1 VISGVFGDYV
11 HMPPRKPKL
20 LIAQMLLLTAAALLC
35 ACHKD
40 AGGAAANPAAQ
51 VKPKAPV
58 APRPGPTV
66 AEQTANMVE
75 AAAQGKSQL
84 PVQLKFE
91 VTQRPKVGRAVEIN
105 LALLPQIDAS
115 PAVIKVTGGDG
126 LSLPSEATE
135 FNIPSAEAGEIYR
148 QTVHVT
154 PDAEGVLLLGVSVS
168 LKHDEVTD
176 IKSFSIPLIADR

>member
-1 VISGVFGDYV
+1 VISAVFGNYV
-11 HMPPRKPKL
+11 HMTLRRPTLP
-20 LIAQMLLLTAAALLC
+20 IAQILLLAAAVSFS

-40 AGGAAANPAAQ
+40 ADVAGSAPAP

-58 APRPGPTV
+58 VPKSGPTV
-66 AEQTANMVE
+66 AEQTATMVE

-91 VTQRPKVGRAVEIN
+91 LTQRPKVGQAVDVS
-105 LALLPQIDAS
+105 LALIPEIDAS
-115 PAVIKVTGGDG
+115 PALIKVTGGDG
-126 LSLPSEATE
+126 LTMPSEGTE
-135 FNIPSAEAGEIYR
+135 FNIPAAAAGEVYR

-154 PDAEGVLLLGVSVS
+154 PDSEGVLLLGVSVS

-176 IKSFSIPLIADR
+176 LKTFSIPLIADR

>member
-1 VISGVFGDYV
+1 MARRLPVL
-11 HMPPRKPKL
+11 P
-20 LIAQMLLLTAAALLC
+20 IAQLLLLAAALSLS

-40 AGGAAANPAAQ
+40 TDVAASAPAP

-58 APRPGPTV
+58 AARTGPTV
-66 AEQTANMVE
+66 AEQTATMVD

-91 VTQRPKVGRAVEIN
+91 LAQRPKVGQALEVS
-105 LALLPQIDAS
+105 LALIPQIDAS
-115 PAVIKVTGGDG
+115 AAVIKLTGGDG
-126 LSLPSEATE
+126 LTVPAEGTD
-135 FNIPSAEAGEIYR
+135 FNIPGAAAGEIYR

-154 PDAEGVLLLGVSVS
+154 PDSEGVLLLGVSVS

-176 IKSFSIPLIADR
+176 LKTFSIPLIADR